1 MSPRAAPDATPEEI
15 EVASSLLVLAAS
27 SSKPATKR
35 GSEGTSSH
43 PKFPKS
49 GVHASPSSERGDG
62 ESSNVAAP
70 RAARAPGDAD
80 VTSNAAL
87 VAAPSPASAASDN
100 VPYNARNAPAS
111 AFPARLKAPP
121 RPMGPNGHGRRAA
134 MDDEVLWCASVKRVM
149 MQMQPART
157 PLGIVEALELV
168 NDTAHYPWKKKIL
181 YGSTMRKAIHMVCGV
196 RTWSMIGAIDD
207 PDAAAEII
215 DASVIAAAKFALL
228 L

>member
-1 MSPRAAPDATPEEI
+1 
-15 EVASSLLVLAAS
+15 
-27 SSKPATKR
+27 
-35 GSEGTSSH
+35 
-43 PKFPKS
+43 
-49 GVHASPSSERGDG
+49 
-62 ESSNVAAP
+62 
-70 RAARAPGDAD
+70 
-80 VTSNAAL
+80 
-87 VAAPSPASAASDN
+87 
-100 VPYNARNAPAS
+100 
-111 AFPARLKAPP
+111 
-121 RPMGPNGHGRRAA
+121 

-181 YGSTMRKAIHMVCGV
+181 YGSTMRKAIMVSFEAKK
-196 RTWSMIGAIDD
+196 WSMIGTIDD

>member
-27 SSKPATKR
+27 SSKHATKR
-35 GSEGTSSH
+35 GSDGSAQV
-43 PKFPKS
+43 FPKS
-49 GVHASPSSERGDG
+49 SKSPKSGMHASPSSERGDD

-70 RAARAPGDAD
+70 RAAAVPAAPGDAD
-80 VTSNAAL
+80 VTSNA
-87 VAAPSPASAASDN
+87 
-100 VPYNARNAPAS
+100 RNAPAS
-111 AFPARLKAPP
+111 ALPACLKAPP
-121 RPMGPNGHGRRAA
+121 RPPGPNNGQGRPAA

-149 MQMQPART
+149 MQMQPVRT

-168 NDTAHYPWKKKIL
+168 NDTAHYPWKKKL
-181 YGSTMRKAIHMVCGV
+181 LFGSTMRKAIHMVCGV
-196 RTWSMIGAIDD
+196 HTWSMIGTIND

>member
-27 SSKPATKR
+27 SSRSATKR
-35 GSEGTSSH
+35 GSEGTSAH

-49 GVHASPSSERGDG
+49 GVHASPSSERGDD

-87 VAAPSPASAASDN
+87 VVTYNAPAASDN
-100 VPYNARNAPAS
+100 VPYNARNAPSS

-121 RPMGPNGHGRRAA
+121 RPPGPHNGQGRPAA
-134 MDDEVLWCASVKRVM
+134 MDDEVLWCAAVKRVM

-181 YGSTMRKAIHMVCGV
+181 FGSTMRKAIHMVCGV
-196 RTWSMIGAIDD
+196 RTWSMIGAIND
-207 PDAAAEII
+207 PDAAKEII